1 MKFLLDMGISVSS
14 ARFLDVLG
22 YDAIHLRDQGLQRL
36 EDKKIIE
43 KAAQEGRIILTH
55 DLDFGRLMALSH
67 SHLPSI
73 VTFRLVDMRPAIV
86 NHYLNET
93 LTRFASELQ
102 TGALASVNEKT
113 IRVRLLP
120 VQDTKK

>member
-14 ARFLDVLG
+14 ARFLGLLG

-36 EDKKIIE
+36 EDKQIIK
-43 KAAQEGRIILTH
+43 KAAQEERIILTH

-73 VTFRLVDMRPAIV
+73 ITFRL
-86 NHYLNET
+86 
-93 LTRFASELQ
+93 
-102 TGALASVNEKT
+102 
-113 IRVRLLP
+113 
-120 VQDTKK
+120 